1 MLGALTPGTKGPVNR
16 LANRKHSKYFCAP
29 QMTLLILPSAYWV
42 EIDIESS
49 FFPYTLPMSIAGAV
63 IFLFAVVAPVYVD
76 ATVLVLVHMK

>member
-1 MLGALTPGTKGPVNR
+1 
-16 LANRKHSKYFCAP
+16 
-29 QMTLLILPSAYWV
+29 MTLLILPSAYWV

-63 IFLFAVVAPVYVD
+63 IFLVAVVAPVYVD

>member
-1 MLGALTPGTKGPVNR
+1 
-16 LANRKHSKYFCAP
+16 
-29 QMTLLILPSAYWV
+29 MTLLILPSAYWV